1 MAIFFPLRVVHRVHK
16 PTYADVMQ
24 VLSPSPGRKSMQVD
38 ATTTDLVV
46 YRRSFGSL
54 AHQFYDS
61 GESLALAAQLCHSHR
76 YALQSRWSSQAL

>member
-1 MAIFFPLRVVHRVHK
+1 
-16 PTYADVMQ
+16 
-24 VLSPSPGRKSMQVD
+24 MQVD